1 MLVMNAG
8 PGYISFEKNNGGCM
22 KGIALAIVV
31 NLLGTS
37 ATVSASCPAWPDIR
51 THKEIERLAHQLS
64 LWDDAYY
71 QQGKSLVSDA
81 TYDGL
86 KQTLSA
92 WRRCVKQER
101 EAESARMGAAGNLS
115 HPVAHTGLKKLP
127 DKRAVEQ
134 WAVGRQN
141 LWVQPKVDGVAITLV
156 YQHGQLVKVL
166 SRGNGITGEDWTHK
180 AAGINAIPLHL
191 AGPLANSVLQGELFL
206 KREGHIQRQDGGM
219 NARSKVAGEM
229 LRSGAVSDPNALG
242 IFIWA
247 WPDGP
252 ESLVEKGRI
261 LREAGFSLTAL
272 WSRPVAN
279 LDEIA
284 RWRERWFRQ
293 PLPFV
298 TDGIV
303 IRQAREPAAK
313 LWQPGLGGWAVAWKY
328 PPAEQ
333 FAVVR
338 SVDFAVGRT
347 GKVSVVLELDA
358 AQLGDKRVR
367 RVSIGSLKRWQ
378 EWDVIAG
385 DKVKISLAGQG
396 VPRLDE
402 VVWRVSQRDSSLPEV
417 SVSTPVSCFYASSE
431 CAAQFIAR
439 LTGMSQKSVLNLSGV
454 SQSTWRHLHMMS
466 RFQHIFSWLE
476 LSRVTLS
483 DIPGMSVKK
492 TEQLWH
498 QFSLSRKQPF
508 IRWVLALGMP
518 LPRSAHGVL
527 KDTYWQQLAGWDQ
540 SRWQTLPGVGAGRA
554 GQLVDFMQHPQVV
567 ALATFLGQHDIP
579 GFSHQ

>member
-1 MLVMNAG
+1 
-8 PGYISFEKNNGGCM
+8 M
-22 KGIALAIVV
+22 KGGVLAVFVI
-31 NLLGTS
+31 LLGIS
-37 ATVSASCPAWPDIR
+37 STVTASCPAWSDVR
-51 THKEIERLAHQLS
+51 TQKEIERLTHQLS

-81 TYDGL
+81 VYDDL
-86 KQTLSA
+86 RETLSV
-92 WRRCVKQER
+92 WRRCIKQGQ
-101 EAESARMGAAGNLS
+101 EAESARMGTAGNSS

-127 DKRAVEQ
+127 DKRAVEL
-134 WAVGRQN
+134 WAAGRQN

-156 YQHGQLVKVL
+156 YQQGRLVKML
-166 SRGNGITGEDWTHK
+166 SRGNGVKGEDWTYK

-206 KREGHIQRQDGGM
+206 KREGHIQSQAGGV

-229 LRSGAVSDPNALG
+229 LRTGKVSDSNALG

-252 ESLVEKGRI
+252 ESLVEKGNI
-261 LREAGFSLTAL
+261 LRDAGFSLTAL

-279 LDEIA
+279 IDEIA
-284 RWRERWFRQ
+284 RLREGWFRQ

-303 IRQAREPAAK
+303 IRQEREPEAK
-313 LWQPGLGGWAVAWKY
+313 FWQPGQGEWAIAWKY

-333 FAVVR
+333 IAVVR

-347 GKVSVVLELDA
+347 GKVSVVLELEEV
-358 AQLGDKRVR
+358 QLDDKRVR
-367 RVSIGSLKRWQ
+367 RVNIGSLKRWQ
-378 EWDVIAG
+378 EWDVVAG

-396 VPRLDE
+396 IPRMDE
-402 VVWRVSQRDSSLPEV
+402 VVWRVSQRDTSIPEMV
-417 SVSTPVSCFYASSE
+417 AFTPVTCLYASSE
-431 CAAQFIAR
+431 CAEQFIAR
-439 LTGMSQKSVLNLSGV
+439 LTGMSQKRVLDLAGV
-454 SQSTWRHLHMMS
+454 SQSTWRHLHMTS

-476 LSRVTLS
+476 LNRMTLS
-483 DIPGMSVKK
+483 GLPGISVKK
-492 TEQLWH
+492 AELLWH

-518 LPRSAHGVL
+518 LPRSAHAVL
-527 KDTYWQQLAGWDQ
+527 KDKHWQQLGGWDQ
-540 SRWQTLPGVGAGRA
+540 SRWQTLPGVGAKRA
-554 GQLVDFMQHPQVV
+554 RQLVDFMKHPQVV
-567 ALATFLGQHDIP
+567 ALAAFLGQHNIP
-579 GFSHQ
+579 GFGHQ